1 MRCKNCDHALWN
13 QPVPPEGT
21 ERKCSECGAPYA
33 LAEFEFARGKVKF
46 CCLQCDK
53 AYYGTSLSGH
63 LEPAEFDCV
72 GCGTHLT
79 MERCVVRA
87 HDMEREFEAMQK
99 RGLPWL
105 EPTGLGWPR
114 RWWLTAN
121 LSVSLRAGVA
131 QQLVR
136 SPQPLRAAGF
146 VLVNASMT
154 YAAAVLA
161 NGLLELL
168 FGNSVGNSPL
178 LRGVDVYDAVLAV
191 AALAGAVAATAM
203 FVAIPAALC
212 AGLTRKGE
220 PLGFARGYEIAAYST
235 GALLLAFIPCCGVL
249 VVALLWSSQTIGNF
263 VAYFEGERLVTRILA
278 GVLSALGFILAAVG
292 FFWFIR

>member
-1 MRCKNCDHALWN
+1 MRCKNCDHTLWN

-168 FGNSVGNSPL
+168 VGNSGGNSL
-178 LRGVDVYDAVLAV
+178 GMATIGMAG
-191 AALAGAVAATAM
+191 LAGAGWAVAVFVERGSGMTMARAGAGMPEAGGGVGTA
-203 FVAIPAALC
+203 VK
-212 AGLTRKGE
+212 RGE
-220 PLGFARGYEIAAYST
+220 RAD
-235 GALLLAFIPCCGVL
+235 
-249 VVALLWSSQTIGNF
+249 
-263 VAYFEGERLVTRILA
+263 EGEDAEEGEKERGGEGEMEA
-278 GVLSALGFILAAVG
+278 HGV
-292 FFWFIR
+292 R